1 MFDADASDGST
12 SQLLASIRPANIKID
27 SISIKLAKNTN

>member
-1 MFDADASDGST
+1 MLDADVSDEST
-12 SQLLASIRPANIKID
+12 SQLLASIRQANIKID